1 MPQETVL
8 NHPETFTQAEP
19 KTGVLEDA
27 SGEQE
32 TDLLEITTVLLR
44 GKKTILTFMFVATAL
59 AVFLAYFVM
68 KPTYTGIATFLPPQS
83 APGSAVSQLAS
94 QLGSLSMIGGL
105 GGGLKSPGDVYVG
118 ILKSRTIAEDLIKR
132 FDLQK
137 EYKAKLFSS
146 AALALKARSSFVV
159 GSKDTL
165 ITISVV
171 DADPKRA
178 ADLANGYLDALYRQ
192 NGRLALTEA
201 SQRRLFFEQELEH
214 EKNVLADAEV
224 ELKKTE
230 EQTGLISVNGQA
242 QVAIESIAQVRA
254 QISSR
259 EIELGALR
267 QAATDQNPEVVRVQT
282 QIDGLKQQLQK
293 LENDSGVRQFGNY
306 LPATANVPE
315 LALEYVRKEREV
327 KYREVLFEL
336 IAKQYE
342 AARLDESRESPVLQV
357 VDRAVV
363 PDRKSGPPRTV
374 IVLGSCFLGALLGSS
389 RVIAKNFF
397 ERLKRNPAKAA
408 KYEALRQAAF
418 GKL

>member
-8 NHPETFTQAEP
+8 NHPETLTQAES
-19 KTGVLEDA
+19 KAGVMEDV

-32 TDLLEITTVLLR
+32 TNLFEITTVLLR
-44 GKKTILTFMFVATAL
+44 GKITILTFMVVASAL
-59 AVFLAYFVM
+59 ALYLVLFVM

-94 QLGSLSMIGGL
+94 QLGSLSLVAL
-105 GGGLKSPGDVYVG
+105 GGGGKTPGDVYVG

-132 FDLQK
+132 FDLQN
-137 EYKAKLFSS
+137 EYKAKRFSD
-146 AALALKARSSFVV
+146 AAVALKARSSFVI
-159 GSKDTL
+159 GTKDTL
-165 ITISVV
+165 ITISVI
-171 DADPKRA
+171 DPDPKRA

-267 QAATDQNPEVVRVQT
+267 QAATNENPEVVRVQT

-306 LPATANVPE
+306 LPATANVPA

-342 AARLDESRESPVLQV
+342 SARLDEAREAPVLQV

-363 PDRKSGPPRTV
+363 PDRKSGPLRTV
-374 IVLGSCFLGALLGSS
+374 IVVGFCFLGGLMGCT
-389 RVIAKNFF
+389 RVLVKDFF
-397 ERLKRNPAKAA
+397 VRLRKNPAKAA
-408 KYEALRQAAF
+408 KYETLREAAF
-418 GKL
+418 GKG